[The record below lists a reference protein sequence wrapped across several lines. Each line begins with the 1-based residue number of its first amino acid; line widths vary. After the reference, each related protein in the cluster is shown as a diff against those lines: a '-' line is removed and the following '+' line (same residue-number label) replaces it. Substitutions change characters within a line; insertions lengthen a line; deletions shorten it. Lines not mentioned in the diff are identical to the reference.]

1 MIERLILFG
10 ATGDLAGRYLFPA
23 IAALLAGGH
32 LPDGFA
38 VTAAAR
44 QDLDEDAFRR
54 HVDERLAEHARDV
67 PKAACRTLLRSLR
80 YRSVDVTD
88 PGSVAS
94 TLVGPALP
102 VAVYLALPP
111 DRFPAAVEGVGQAG
125 PCGGG
130 RIVLEK
136 PFGEDLDSAV
146 ELNRLLAEVVGDAGE
161 QAVFRVDH
169 VLGMATAQNLVP
181 LRHNRV
187 LDSIWNGTH
196 VERVEI
202 LWEET
207 LALEGRAGYYD
218 TAGALKD
225 VLQNHMLQ
233 LLCLVAMEPFDSASE
248 RELRDR
254 KVEVLR
260 SIRLLKSRRAR
271 YGAGR
276 LADGGEASGDLVP
289 AYAEEQGVDPARGT
303 ETFVELTLAVESE
316 RWRGTQFV
324 LRAGKA
330 LERRRKGVAICF
342 RARGGFAANEL
353 WIGIDGPND
362 IVMHLIGN
370 AAGRPAPLELRGE
383 PPAAQLPAYA
393 QVLLDVLSGG
403 STLSVRGDEAEESWR
418 VVMPVIEAWRS
429 KRVPLEEYP
438 AGSNGP
444 R

>member
-54 HVDERLAEHARDV
+54 HVDERLAEHAGGV

-111 DRFPAAVEGVGQAG
+111 NRFPAAVEGVGQAG

-169 VLGMATAQNLVP
+169 VLGMATAQNLVRAP
-181 LRHNRV
+181 PQPRTRLDLERNTRRAGRDPLGGDAGPRRPRRLLRHCR
-187 LDSIWNGTH
+187 G
-196 VERVEI
+196 
-202 LWEET
+202 
-207 LALEGRAGYYD
+207 AQGRSPEPHAP
-218 TAGALKD
+218 TAVPRRDGA
-225 VLQNHMLQ
+225 
-233 LLCLVAMEPFDSASE
+233 
-248 RELRDR
+248 
-254 KVEVLR
+254 
-260 SIRLLKSRRAR
+260 
-271 YGAGR
+271 
-276 LADGGEASGDLVP
+276 
-289 AYAEEQGVDPARGT
+289 
-303 ETFVELTLAVESE
+303 
-316 RWRGTQFV
+316 
-324 LRAGKA
+324 
-330 LERRRKGVAICF
+330 
-342 RARGGFAANEL
+342 
-353 WIGIDGPND
+353 
-362 IVMHLIGN
+362 
-370 AAGRPAPLELRGE
+370 
-383 PPAAQLPAYA
+383 
-393 QVLLDVLSGG
+393 
-403 STLSVRGDEAEESWR
+403 VR
-418 VVMPVIEAWRS
+418 
-429 KRVPLEEYP
+429 
-438 AGSNGP
+438 
-444 R
+444 